1 MRLELTY
8 VEDNFRRSVLCKDA
22 DLKAG
27 EIAMVKGLADP
38 KYGTG
43 DFAVALDGETYEVV
57 NCEDKVEEMFVMIA
71 PDGHRHKKEDMWN
84 SGDYA
89 DIPMGEAVRAYIV
102 HKGMV
107 LDIEAAL
114 IEDEIS
120 GIVAGDMLGVKAA
133 DKKWAKATVAEGV
146 GKFAKVLK
154 KYKDGKIDMVRIL
167 VTR

>member
-43 DFAVALDGETYEVV
+43 DFAVVLDGETYEVV
-57 NCEDKVEEMFVMIA
+57 NCEDKAEEMFVIIA

-84 SGDYA
+84 HGDYA
-89 DIPMGEAVRAYIV
+89 DTPMGEAVRGYIV

-107 LDIEAAL
+107 VDVEAAV
-114 IEDEIS
+114 IDGE
-120 GIVAGDMLGVKAA
+120 VAVGDILGVKAG
-133 DKKWAKATVAEGV
+133 DKKLANDAGTTA

-154 KYKDGKIDMVRIL
+154 KYKDGNIDMVRIL

>member
-8 VEDNFRRSVLCKDA
+8 VDDKFRRSVLCKDA

-27 EIAMVKGLADP
+27 EIAMIKGLAEA

-43 DFAVALDGETYEVV
+43 DYAVDLGGETYEVV
-57 NCEDKVEEMFVMIA
+57 NCEDKADEAFVVIA

-89 DIPMGEAVRAYIV
+89 DTPMGEAVRSYILHV
-102 HKGMV
+102 GMV

-120 GIVAGDMLGVKAA
+120 TVNVKDKLYVKAD
-133 DKKWAKATVAEGV
+133 DKKWTKSASTNATVR
-146 GKFAKVLK
+146 AKVLK

>member
-8 VEDNFRRSVLCKDA
+8 VDDKFRRSVLCKDA

-38 KYGTG
+38 KYNTG
-43 DFAVALDGETYEVV
+43 EFAIALDGETYEVV
-57 NCEDKVEEMFVMIA
+57 NCADEADEMFVVVA

-89 DIPMGEAVRAYIV
+89 DTPMGEAVRSYILHV
-102 HKGMV
+102 GMV
-107 LDIEAAL
+107 VDVEAAV
-114 IEDEIS
+114 IDGE
-120 GIVAGDMLGVKAA
+120 VAVGDMLGVKAA
-133 DKKWAKATVAEGV
+133 DKKWAKATVADAV

>member
-27 EIAMVKGLADP
+27 EIAMIKGLADP

-57 NCEDKVEEMFVMIA
+57 NCADEADEMFVMIA
-71 PDGHRHKKEDMWN
+71 PDGHRYKKEDMWN
-84 SGDYA
+84 HGDYA
-89 DIPMGEAVRAYIV
+89 DIPMGEAGRSYILHV
-102 HKGMV
+102 GMV
-107 LDIEAAL
+107 VDVEAAV
-114 IEDEIS
+114 IDGE
-120 GIVAGDMLGVKAA
+120 VAVGDILGVKAG
-133 DKKWAKATVAEGV
+133 DKKWAKDAGTTA

-154 KYKDGKIDMVRIL
+154 KYKDGKIDMVRIV

>member
-27 EIAMVKGLADP
+27 EIAMIKGLADA

-43 DFAVALDGETYEVV
+43 DYAVDLGGETYEVV
-57 NCEDKVEEMFVMIA
+57 NCEDKADEAFVVIA

-84 SGDYA
+84 HGDYA
-89 DIPMGEAVRAYIV
+89 DTPMGEAVRSYIL
-102 HKGMV
+102 HAGMV
-107 LDIEAAL
+107 LDVEASMIDGTAN
-114 IEDEIS
+114 
-120 GIVAGDMLGVKAA
+120 VGDKLCVKATKKKWVKAA
-133 DKKWAKATVAEGV
+133 GTEATIR
-146 GKFAKVLK
+146 AKVLK
-154 KYKDGKIDMVRIL
+154 KYKDGKIDMVRIM

>member
-8 VEDNFRRSVLCKDA
+8 VDDKFRRSVLCKDA

-57 NCEDKVEEMFVMIA
+57 NCEDKADEMFVMIA

-84 SGDYA
+84 HGDYA
-89 DIPMGEAVRAYIV
+89 DTPMGEAVRSYIL
-102 HKGMV
+102 HAGMV
-107 LDIEAAL
+107 VDVEASIIDGAAN
-114 IEDEIS
+114 
-120 GIVAGDMLGVKAA
+120 VGDKLCVKATK
-133 DKKWAKATVAEGV
+133 KKWVKATGTEATIR
-146 GKFAKVLK
+146 AKVIK

>member
-27 EIAMVKGLADP
+27 EVVMIKGLADP

-57 NCEDKVEEMFVMIA
+57 NCEDKAEEMFVIIA

-84 SGDYA
+84 HGDYA
-89 DIPMGEAVRAYIV
+89 DTPMGEAVRGYIV

-107 LDIEAAL
+107 VDVEAAV
-114 IEDEIS
+114 IDGE
-120 GIVAGDMLGVKAA
+120 VAVGDILGVKAG
-133 DKKWAKATVAEGV
+133 DKKLAKEAAAAP

-154 KYKDGKIDMVRIL
+154 KYKEDKIDMVRIL

>member
-27 EIAMVKGLADP
+27 EIAMIKGLADP
-38 KYGTG
+38 KYNTG
-43 DFAVALDGETYEVV
+43 EFAIALDGETYEVV
-57 NCEDKVEEMFVMIA
+57 NCADEAGEMFVVVA

-84 SGDYA
+84 HGDYA
-89 DIPMGEAVRAYIV
+89 DTPMGEAVRAYILHV
-102 HKGMV
+102 GMV
-107 LDIEAAL
+107 LDVEVAAA
-114 IEDEIS
+114 IDGE
-120 GIVAGDMLGVKAA
+120 VAVGDVLGVKAG
-133 DKKWAKATVAEGV
+133 DKKWAKDAGATA

>member
-27 EIAMVKGLADP
+27 EIAMIKGLADP

-43 DFAVALDGETYEVV
+43 DYAVALDGETYEVV
-57 NCEDKVEEMFVMIA
+57 KNEDKADEMFVMIA

-84 SGDYA
+84 HGDYA
-89 DIPMGEAVRAYIV
+89 DTPMGEAVRAYIL
-102 HKGMV
+102 HAGMV
-107 LDIEAAL
+107 LDVEASMIDGTAN
-114 IEDEIS
+114 
-120 GIVAGDMLGVKAA
+120 VGDKLCVKATKKKWVKAA
-133 DKKWAKATVAEGV
+133 GTEATIR
-146 GKFAKVLK
+146 AKVLK

>member
-8 VEDNFRRSVLCKDA
+8 VDDKFRRSVLCKDA

-43 DFAVALDGETYEVV
+43 DFAVVLDGETYEVV
-57 NCEDKVEEMFVMIA
+57 NCADDADEMFVVIA

-89 DIPMGEAVRAYIV
+89 DTPMGEAVRSYILHV
-102 HKGMV
+102 GMV

-120 GIVAGDMLGVKAA
+120 TVNVKDKLYVKAD
-133 DKKWAKATVAEGV
+133 DKKWTKSASTNATVR
-146 GKFAKVLK
+146 AKVLK
-154 KYKDGKIDMVRIL
+154 KYKEDKIDMVRIL

>member
-43 DFAVALDGETYEVV
+43 DFAVVLDGETYEVV
-57 NCEDKVEEMFVMIA
+57 NCEDKAEEMFVMIA

-84 SGDYA
+84 HGDYA
-89 DIPMGEAVRAYIV
+89 DTPMGEAVRSYILHV
-102 HKGMV
+102 GMV
-107 LDIEAAL
+107 VDVEAAV
-114 IEDEIS
+114 IDGE
-120 GIVAGDMLGVKAA
+120 VNVGDILGVKAG
-133 DKKWAKATVAEGV
+133 DKKLAKDAGTTA

-154 KYKDGKIDMVRIL
+154 KYKVDKIDMVRIV

>member
-8 VEDNFRRSVLCKDA
+8 VDDKFRRSVLCKDA

-57 NCEDKVEEMFVMIA
+57 NCEDKADEMFVVIA

-84 SGDYA
+84 HGDYA
-89 DIPMGEAVRAYIV
+89 DTPMGEAVRGYIV

-107 LDIEAAL
+107 LDVEAAV
-114 IEDEIS
+114 IDGEIS
-120 GIVAGDMLGVKAA
+120 ALNVGDMLGVKAA
-133 DKKWAKATVAEGV
+133 DKKWAKEAAAAP

>member
-1 MRLELTY
+1 MLLELTY
-8 VEDNFRRSVLCKDA
+8 VDDKFRRSVLCADA

-38 KYGTG
+38 KHGVG

-57 NCEDKVEEMFVMIA
+57 NCEDKAEEMFVMIA

-84 SGDYA
+84 HGDYA
-89 DIPMGEAVRAYIV
+89 DTPMGEAVRAYIL
-102 HKGMV
+102 HAGMV
-107 LDIEAAL
+107 VDVEASV
-114 IEDEIS
+114 IGEE
-120 GIVAGDMLGVKAA
+120 VAVADKLCVKAGE
-133 DKKWAKATVAEGV
+133 KKWAKAAGAEATVR
-146 GKFAKVLK
+146 AKVIK

>member
-1 MRLELTY
+1 MRLKLTY
-8 VEDNFRRSVLCKDA
+8 VEDKFRRSVLCKDA

-57 NCEDKVEEMFVMIA
+57 NCEDKADEMFVVVA

-89 DIPMGEAVRAYIV
+89 DTPMGEAVRSYILHV
-102 HKGMV
+102 GMV
-107 LDIEAAL
+107 ADVEAAV
-114 IEDEIS
+114 IDGEIS
-120 GIVAGDMLGVKAA
+120 ALNVGDMLGVKAA
-133 DKKWAKATVAEGV
+133 DKKWAKEAAAAP

>member
-8 VEDNFRRSVLCKDA
+8 VDDKFRRSVLCKDA

-27 EIAMVKGLADP
+27 EIAMIKGLADP

-43 DFAVALDGETYEVV
+43 DFAVVLDGETYEVV
-57 NCEDKVEEMFVMIA
+57 NCADEADEMFVVVA

-89 DIPMGEAVRAYIV
+89 DTPMGEAVRGYIL
-102 HKGMV
+102 HAGMV
-107 LDIEAAL
+107 LDVEAAV
-114 IEDEIS
+114 IDGAVE
-120 GIVAGDMLGVKAA
+120 VGDMLGVKAA
-133 DKKWAKATVAEGV
+133 DKKWAKATVADAV

>member
-8 VEDNFRRSVLCKDA
+8 VDDKFRRSVLCKDA

-38 KYGTG
+38 KYNTG
-43 DFAVALDGETYEVV
+43 DFAVVLDGETYEVV
-57 NCEDKVEEMFVMIA
+57 DNEDKADEMFVVVA
-71 PDGHRHKKEDMWN
+71 PDGHRHEKEDMWN

-89 DIPMGEAVRAYIV
+89 DTPMGEAVRGYIV

-107 LDIEAAL
+107 LDVEAAV
-114 IEDEIS
+114 IDGEIS
-120 GIVAGDMLGVKAA
+120 ALNVGDMLGVKAG
-133 DKKWAKATVAEGV
+133 DKKWAKDAAAAP

-154 KYKDGKIDMVRIL
+154 KYKEDKIDMVRIL

>member
-38 KYGTG
+38 KYNTG
-43 DFAVALDGETYEVV
+43 DFAVVLDGETYEVV
-57 NCEDKVEEMFVMIA
+57 DNQDKAEEMFVVIA

-89 DIPMGEAVRAYIV
+89 DTPMGEAVRAYILHV
-102 HKGMV
+102 GMV
-107 LDIEAAL
+107 LDVEVAA
-114 IEDEIS
+114 IDGE
-120 GIVAGDMLGVKAA
+120 VAVGDILGVKAGE
-133 DKKWAKATVAEGV
+133 KKLAKDAGTTA

>member
-8 VEDNFRRSVLCKDA
+8 VDDKFRRSVLCKDA

-38 KYGTG
+38 KYNTG
-43 DFAVALDGETYEVV
+43 EFAVVLDGETYEVV
-57 NCEDKVEEMFVMIA
+57 NNEDKADEMFVVVA

-84 SGDYA
+84 HGDYA
-89 DIPMGEAVRAYIV
+89 DTPMGEAVRAYILHV
-102 HKGMV
+102 GMV
-107 LDIEAAL
+107 LDVEVAAA
-114 IEDEIS
+114 IDGE
-120 GIVAGDMLGVKAA
+120 VAVGDMLGVKAA
-133 DKKWAKATVAEGV
+133 DKKWAKEAAAAP

-167 VTR
+167 ITR

>member
-57 NCEDKVEEMFVMIA
+57 NNENKADEMFVVVA

-84 SGDYA
+84 HGDYA
-89 DIPMGEAVRAYIV
+89 DTPMGEAVRAYIL
-102 HKGMV
+102 HAGMV
-107 LDIEAAL
+107 VDVEASIIDGAAN
-114 IEDEIS
+114 
-120 GIVAGDMLGVKAA
+120 VGDKLCVKATKKKWVKAA
-133 DKKWAKATVAEGV
+133 GTEATVR
-146 GKFAKVLK
+146 AKVLK

>member
-8 VEDNFRRSVLCKDA
+8 VDDKFRRSVLCKDA

-27 EIAMVKGLADP
+27 EIAMVKGLAAP

-57 NCEDKVEEMFVMIA
+57 NCVDKADEMFVVVA
-71 PDGHRHKKEDMWN
+71 PDGHRYKKEDMWN
-84 SGDYA
+84 HGDYA
-89 DIPMGEAVRAYIV
+89 DTPMGEAVRGYIV

-107 LDIEAAL
+107 LDVEAKV
-114 IEDEIS
+114 IDGE
-120 GIVAGDMLGVKAA
+120 VAVGDMLGVKAA
-133 DKKWAKATVAEGV
+133 DKKWAKAAGSEATVR
-146 GKFAKVLK
+146 AKVIK

-167 VTR
+167 ITR

>member
-43 DFAVALDGETYEVV
+43 DFAVVLDGETYEVV
-57 NCEDKVEEMFVMIA
+57 NCEDKAEEMFVIIA

-84 SGDYA
+84 HGDYA
-89 DIPMGEAVRAYIV
+89 DTPMGEAVRGYIV

-107 LDIEAAL
+107 VDVEAAV
-114 IEDEIS
+114 IDGE
-120 GIVAGDMLGVKAA
+120 VAVGDILGVKAG
-133 DKKWAKATVAEGV
+133 DKKLAKEAAAAP

-154 KYKDGKIDMVRIL
+154 KYKVDKIDMVRIMI
-167 VTR
+167 TR

>member
-8 VEDNFRRSVLCKDA
+8 VDDKFRRSVLCKDA

-57 NCEDKVEEMFVMIA
+57 NNEDKAEEMFVMIA

-84 SGDYA
+84 HGDYA
-89 DIPMGEAVRAYIV
+89 DTPMGEAVRAYIL
-102 HKGMV
+102 HAGMV
-107 LDIEAAL
+107 VDVE
-114 IEDEIS
+114 
-120 GIVAGDMLGVKAA
+120 VAVIDGTVNVGDKLCVKAA
-133 DKKWAKATVAEGV
+133 KKQWAKAAGTEATVR
-146 GKFAKVLK
+146 AKVLK
-154 KYKDGKIDMVRIL
+154 KFKDGKIDMVRIL

>member
-8 VEDNFRRSVLCKDA
+8 VDDKFRRSVLCKDA

-27 EIAMVKGLADP
+27 QIAMVKGLADV
-38 KYGTG
+38 KYGSI
-43 DFAVALDGETYEVV
+43 ALDGETYEVV
-57 NCEDKVEEMFVMIA
+57 NCADEADEMFVVVA

-89 DIPMGEAVRAYIV
+89 DTPMGEAVRSYIL
-102 HKGMV
+102 HTGMV
-107 LDIEAAL
+107 LDVEAAV
-114 IEDEIS
+114 IDGEIS
-120 GIVAGDMLGVKAA
+120 ALNVGDMLGVKAG
-133 DKKWAKATVAEGV
+133 DKKWAKDAGATA

>member
-22 DLKAG
+22 ALKAG

-43 DFAVALDGETYEVV
+43 DFAVVLDGETYEVV
-57 NCEDKVEEMFVMIA
+57 NCEDKAEEMFVIIA

-84 SGDYA
+84 HGDYA
-89 DIPMGEAVRAYIV
+89 DTPMGEAVRGYIV

-107 LDIEAAL
+107 VDVEAAV
-114 IEDEIS
+114 IDGE
-120 GIVAGDMLGVKAA
+120 VAVGDILGVKAG
-133 DKKWAKATVAEGV
+133 DKKLAKEAAAAP

-154 KYKDGKIDMVRIL
+154 KYKVDKIDMVRIM

>member
-8 VEDNFRRSVLCKDA
+8 VDDKFRRAVLCKDA

-57 NCEDKVEEMFVMIA
+57 NCADEADEMFVVVA

-89 DIPMGEAVRAYIV
+89 DTPMGEAVRSYILHV
-102 HKGMV
+102 GMV

-120 GIVAGDMLGVKAA
+120 TVNVKDKLYVKAG
-133 DKKWAKATVAEGV
+133 DKKWTKSASTNATVR
-146 GKFAKVLK
+146 AKVLK
-154 KYKDGKIDMVRIL
+154 KYKEDKIDMVRIV

>member
-38 KYGTG
+38 KYNTG
-43 DFAVALDGETYEVV
+43 DFAVVLDGETYEVV
-57 NCEDKVEEMFVMIA
+57 NNEDKAEEMFVVIA

-84 SGDYA
+84 HGDYA
-89 DIPMGEAVRAYIV
+89 DTPMGEAVRAYILHV
-102 HKGMV
+102 GMV
-107 LDIEAAL
+107 LDVEVAAA
-114 IEDEIS
+114 ID
-120 GIVAGDMLGVKAA
+120 GDVAVGDILGVKAGE
-133 DKKWAKATVAEGV
+133 KKLAKDAGTTA

-154 KYKDGKIDMVRIL
+154 KYKEDKIDMVRIV

>member
-8 VEDNFRRSVLCKDA
+8 VDDKFRRSVLCKDA

-57 NCEDKVEEMFVMIA
+57 NCADEADEMFVVVA

-89 DIPMGEAVRAYIV
+89 DTPMGEAVRGYIV

-107 LDIEAAL
+107 LDVEAAV
-114 IEDEIS
+114 IDGEIS
-120 GIVAGDMLGVKAA
+120 ALNVGDMLGVKAA
-133 DKKWAKATVAEGV
+133 DKKWAKEAAAAP

>member
-43 DFAVALDGETYEVV
+43 DFAVVLDGETYEVV
-57 NCEDKVEEMFVMIA
+57 NCEDKAEEMFVIIA

-84 SGDYA
+84 HGDYA
-89 DIPMGEAVRAYIV
+89 DTPMGEAVRGYIV

-107 LDIEAAL
+107 VDVEAAV
-114 IEDEIS
+114 IDGE
-120 GIVAGDMLGVKAA
+120 VAVGDILGVKAG
-133 DKKWAKATVAEGV
+133 DKKLAKEAAAAP

-154 KYKDGKIDMVRIL
+154 KYKVDKIDMVRIM

>member
-8 VEDNFRRSVLCKDA
+8 VDDKFRRSVLCKDA

-43 DFAVALDGETYEVV
+43 DFAVVLDGETYEVV
-57 NCEDKVEEMFVMIA
+57 NCEDKAEEMFVIIA

-84 SGDYA
+84 HGDYA
-89 DIPMGEAVRAYIV
+89 DTPMGEAVRGYIV

-107 LDIEAAL
+107 VDVEAAV
-114 IEDEIS
+114 IDGE
-120 GIVAGDMLGVKAA
+120 VAVGDILGVKAG
-133 DKKWAKATVAEGV
+133 DKKLAKEAAAAP

-154 KYKDGKIDMVRIL
+154 KYKVDKIDMVRIM

>member
-8 VEDNFRRSVLCKDA
+8 VDDKFRRSVLCKDA

-57 NCEDKVEEMFVMIA
+57 NCEDKAEEMFVMIA

-84 SGDYA
+84 HGDYA
-89 DIPMGEAVRAYIV
+89 DTPMGEAVRAYIL
-102 HKGMV
+102 HAGMV
-107 LDIEAAL
+107 VDVEAPIIDGAAN
-114 IEDEIS
+114 
-120 GIVAGDMLGVKAA
+120 VGDKLCVKATKKKWVKAA
-133 DKKWAKATVAEGV
+133 GTEATVR
-146 GKFAKVLK
+146 AKVLK

>member
-43 DFAVALDGETYEVV
+43 DYAVALDGETYEVV
-57 NCEDKVEEMFVMIA
+57 NCEDKAEEMFVIIA

-84 SGDYA
+84 HGDYA
-89 DIPMGEAVRAYIV
+89 DTPMGEAVRSYILHV
-102 HKGMV
+102 GMV
-107 LDIEAAL
+107 VDVEAAV
-114 IEDEIS
+114 IDGE
-120 GIVAGDMLGVKAA
+120 VNVGDILGVKAG
-133 DKKWAKATVAEGV
+133 DKKLAKEAAAAP

-154 KYKDGKIDMVRIL
+154 KYKVDKIDMVRIV
-167 VTR
+167 VTK

>member
-8 VEDNFRRSVLCKDA
+8 VDDKFRRSVLCKDA

-57 NCEDKVEEMFVMIA
+57 NCEDEADEMFVVIA

-84 SGDYA
+84 HGDYA
-89 DIPMGEAVRAYIV
+89 DTPMGEAVRAYIL
-102 HKGMV
+102 HAGMAV
-107 LDIEAAL
+107 DVEASIIDGAAN
-114 IEDEIS
+114 
-120 GIVAGDMLGVKAA
+120 VGDKLCVKATKKKWVKAA
-133 DKKWAKATVAEGV
+133 GTEATIR
-146 GKFAKVLK
+146 AKVLK
-154 KYKDGKIDMVRIL
+154 KFKDGKIDMVRIL

>member
-8 VEDNFRRSVLCKDA
+8 VDDKFRRSVLCKDA
-22 DLKAG
+22 ELKAG
-27 EIAMVKGLADP
+27 QIAMVKGLADP

-43 DFAVALDGETYEVV
+43 DFAIALDGETYEVV
-57 NCEDKVEEMFVMIA
+57 NNENKADEMFVVVA

-89 DIPMGEAVRAYIV
+89 DTPMGEAVRGYIV

-107 LDIEAAL
+107 VDVEAAV
-114 IEDEIS
+114 IDGE
-120 GIVAGDMLGVKAA
+120 VAVGDMLGVKAA
-133 DKKWAKATVAEGV
+133 DKKWAKATVADAV

>member
-8 VEDNFRRSVLCKDA
+8 VDDKFRRSVLCKDA

-38 KYGTG
+38 KYNTG
-43 DFAVALDGETYEVV
+43 DFAVVLDGETYEVV
-57 NCEDKVEEMFVMIA
+57 DNEDKADEMFVVVA

-89 DIPMGEAVRAYIV
+89 DTPMGEAVRGYIV

-107 LDIEAAL
+107 LDVEAAV
-114 IEDEIS
+114 IDGEIS
-120 GIVAGDMLGVKAA
+120 ALNVGDMLGVKAG
-133 DKKWAKATVAEGV
+133 DKKWAKDAGTTA

>member
-57 NCEDKVEEMFVMIA
+57 NCEDKAEEMFVVVA

-89 DIPMGEAVRAYIV
+89 DTPMGEAVRGYIL
-102 HKGMV
+102 HAGMV
-107 LDIEAAL
+107 LDVEAAV
-114 IEDEIS
+114 IGEE
-120 GIVAGDMLGVKAA
+120 VAVADKLCVKAG
-133 DKKWAKATVAEGV
+133 DKKWAKAAGTEATVR
-146 GKFAKVLK
+146 AKVLK
-154 KYKDGKIDMVRIL
+154 KYKDGKIDKIKIL
-167 VTR
+167 VNR

>member
-27 EIAMVKGLADP
+27 EIAMVKGLAAP

-57 NCEDKVEEMFVMIA
+57 KNEDKADEMFVVVA

-84 SGDYA
+84 HGDYA
-89 DIPMGEAVRAYIV
+89 DTPMGEAVRGYIV

-107 LDIEAAL
+107 LDVEAKVIDGAV
-114 IEDEIS
+114 E
-120 GIVAGDMLGVKAA
+120 VGDMLGVKAA
-133 DKKWAKATVAEGV
+133 DKKWAKEAAAAP